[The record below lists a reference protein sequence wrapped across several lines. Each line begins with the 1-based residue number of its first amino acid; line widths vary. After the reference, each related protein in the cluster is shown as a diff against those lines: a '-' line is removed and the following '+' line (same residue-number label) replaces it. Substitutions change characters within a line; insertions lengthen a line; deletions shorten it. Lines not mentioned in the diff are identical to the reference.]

1 MPRSRDQ
8 RCRRV
13 LNAFFDEQLTN
24 IHYILEKLNVRGWKI
39 ARYVI
44 TIPKEWTVSSPRYDN
59 DTRTLTWVNNVK
71 QQDLPQNEKATEIE
85 QLFKTKMEPHEKK
98 TGSIS
103 SSYLRIHETK
113 LSDEKIEYHFL
124 VVYDKE
130 HMPFPEEVDLNHRI
144 EQLERNND
152 QMTKQLRNYR
162 NETEQYVGYM
172 RRRYNRAIRDRD
184 EANYAVTTC
193 SQLFERRNAEHMEKY
208 RKIIRDCYLEMEK
221 EFECPVCYETIPNDK
236 VFTTPCKHVICS
248 DCTTHCQNNCPMC
261 RQEMCYVPNENN
273 DNNNDNVLDLANV

>member
-13 LNAFFDEQLTN
+13 LNAFFDEQFTN

-39 ARYVI
+39 ARYVL

-85 QLFKTKMEPHEKK
+85 QLFKTKMDPHEKK
-98 TGSIS
+98 AGSIS

-130 HMPFPEEVDLNHRI
+130 YMPFPEEIDLNHRI

-152 QMTKQLRNYR
+152 QMTKQLRDYR
-162 NETEQYVGYM
+162 DETDKYCDYM

-273 DNNNDNVLDLANV
+273 DNVLDWANV